1 MPGRYVVELALA
13 DVIQGRQSHRQFRGS
28 TQPQHSQELEPERME
43 HQRRSIARPLTPG
56 SENDMTGSSS
66 SDSDRQR
73 ARNKGL
79 AAISAI
85 TLGAGAAGLVG
96 AVGMALT
103 LPSSTSATNAG
114 AAGVAS
120 NTFTFTTNDD
130 SGDDSGSQLQTGT
143 APTTTTVPPVATSA
157 AS

>member
-1 MPGRYVVELALA
+1 
-13 DVIQGRQSHRQFRGS
+13 
-28 TQPQHSQELEPERME
+28 
-43 HQRRSIARPLTPG
+43 
-56 SENDMTGSSS
+56 MTGSSS
-66 SDSDRQR
+66 SGSDRQQ

-96 AVGMALT
+96 AVGIALT
-103 LPSSTSATNAG
+103 LPGATSSTIVSAGTVASAG
-114 AAGVAS
+114 RVAS
-120 NTFTFTTNDD
+120 NFATFTTDDD
-130 SGDDSGSQLQTGT
+130 SGDDSGAQVQTGTASRQQTATASQLQTGS

>member
-1 MPGRYVVELALA
+1 MM
-13 DVIQGRQSHRQFRGS
+13 GS
-28 TQPQHSQELEPERME
+28 P
-43 HQRRSIARPLTPG
+43 RSG
-56 SENDMTGSSS
+56 
-66 SDSDRQR
+66 SDRQR

-96 AVGMALT
+96 AVGIALT
-103 LPSSTSATNAG
+103 LPGATSSTNASDG
-114 AAGVAS
+114 RVAS
-120 NTFTFTTNDD
+120 NTFTFTTDD
-130 SGDDSGSQLQTGT
+130 DTGDDSGSQLQTGT

>member
-1 MPGRYVVELALA
+1 
-13 DVIQGRQSHRQFRGS
+13 
-28 TQPQHSQELEPERME
+28 
-43 HQRRSIARPLTPG
+43 
-56 SENDMTGSSS
+56 MTGSSS
-66 SDSDRQR
+66 SDSDRQH

-96 AVGMALT
+96 AVGIALT
-103 LPSSTSATNAG
+103 LPGATSSTNASAG
-114 AAGVAS
+114 RVAS
-120 NTFTFTTNDD
+120 NSITFTTNDD
-130 SGDDSGSQLQTGT
+130 SGDDSGSQLQTGTASQLQTGT

>member
-1 MPGRYVVELALA
+1 MM
-13 DVIQGRQSHRQFRGS
+13 GS
-28 TQPQHSQELEPERME
+28 P
-43 HQRRSIARPLTPG
+43 
-56 SENDMTGSSS
+56 SSG
-66 SDSDRQR
+66 SDRQR

-96 AVGMALT
+96 AVGIALT
-103 LPSSTSATNAG
+103 LPGATSSTNASDG
-114 AAGVAS
+114 RVAS
-120 NTFTFTTNDD
+120 NTFTFTSD
-130 SGDDSGSQLQTGT
+130 DDSGSQLQTGT

>member
-1 MPGRYVVELALA
+1 
-13 DVIQGRQSHRQFRGS
+13 
-28 TQPQHSQELEPERME
+28 
-43 HQRRSIARPLTPG
+43 
-56 SENDMTGSSS
+56 
-66 SDSDRQR
+66 
-73 ARNKGL
+73 
-79 AAISAI
+79 
-85 TLGAGAAGLVG
+85 
-96 AVGMALT
+96 MALT